1 MLLTVHQTQIPSPPQ
16 AQESLST
23 LSGAQYRDHL
33 SLLRLESWLF
43 LHCKDNGVRC
53 RTHKHNTMHSCA
65 KTPTGSQRRSQGKA
79 TSGKM
84 SVDVR
89 LNLEAGLQISLKLCS
104 NLWEDKIIGLS
115 KAGDVPCWEK
125 VLSILGLAESNKYY
139 SKALSLQCLSCLGL
153 NVHVHKWNSPFC
165 LSESSVLSWAIKPVP
180 HGSKSVYLAF
190 GKHRHDLSGFTTEEC
205 HSVFKTW
212 RGGHSSDSQIAS
224 LQSDFNMANRLRLQA

>member
-1 MLLTVHQTQIPSPPQ
+1 MCVLVYFRVLYWGRVQLSRHSPHKQGVCWIITPDIHPHHGALGQWLPRLLTPANLCLDLSLFIQHRLLSSVAYGSSNANPLPTTGTRIPEHSFR
-16 AQESLST
+16 
-23 LSGAQYRDHL
+23 GQYRDHS

-115 KAGDVPCWEK
+115 VKGRGCAMLREIIVYIGTCREQQ
-125 VLSILGLAESNKYY
+125 IL
-139 SKALSLQCLSCLGL
+139 
-153 NVHVHKWNSPFC
+153 F
-165 LSESSVLSWAIKPVP
+165 
-180 HGSKSVYLAF
+180 
-190 GKHRHDLSGFTTEEC
+190 
-205 HSVFKTW
+205 
-212 RGGHSSDSQIAS
+212 
-224 LQSDFNMANRLRLQA
+224 